1 MIHEANASE
10 LTLID
15 KIVRASER
23 EFALVRITETMLIK
37 STIDANQ
44 SIVELMRQYNYFDY
58 NSAIDGEK
66 TYLPIKILTSSGW
79 VESITSLYRKY
90 LFEV

>member
-10 LTLID
+10 LSLID

-58 NSAIDGEK
+58 NSAIDGDI
-66 TYLPIKILTSSGW
+66 TYPLSAN
-79 VESITSLYRKY
+79 
-90 LFEV
+90 